1 MNTNLSQIEYRY
13 SRPIPFAQKE
23 YIQQFEKFHT
33 FKSLRVNE
41 IIWNYFDSGTDA
53 EVLLLLHGGFV
64 EESIHLAR
72 VSVRFV

>member
-1 MNTNLSQIEYRY
+1 MNQIFSQRVNRYYRT
-13 SRPIPFAQKE
+13 IPCAQKE